1 MRSFRIVLLGLT
13 ALTAFRPAVGQ
24 SGTTSILQPTPV
36 LEVLLTQ
43 NTPVQLKL
51 AQNVSNKTDTVG
63 NKIEL
68 VLDQD
73 ITVNGVVLARKGAR
87 ALGRISEGK
96 KDEGWQ
102 MGKSLKFEL
111 LYFKAGPVRVP
122 LTGQIVGEGH
132 RNTGAVVA
140 ATVVLGVPGLVAAL
154 NAPKTIV
161 IPEGTP
167 LVGYVAEDTK
177 IPVPTEAPQAEVAR
191 P

>member
-1 MRSFRIVLLGLT
+1 MMLT
-13 ALTAFRPAVGQ
+13 TVHPFLGQ
-24 SGTTSILQPTPV
+24 SVQTGIVQATAVP
-36 LEVLLTQ
+36 EVLLSQ
-43 NTPVQLKL
+43 NTPVALKL

-73 ITVNGVVLARKGAR
+73 IAVDGIVLAHKGAR
-87 ALGRISEGK
+87 ALGRITEGK

-102 MGKSLKFEL
+102 TGKSLKFEL

-122 LTGQIVGEGH
+122 LTGQIIGEGH

-140 ATVVLGVPGLVAAL
+140 ATVILGVPGLVAAL
-154 NAPKTIV
+154 NAPKSIT

-167 LVGYVAEDTK
+167 LLGYVAEDTK
-177 IPVPTEAPQAEVAR
+177 IPVPSETPQAAVAR